1 MIKFFSKIR
10 QRLLTEN
17 KFSKYLL
24 YAIGEIALVMI
35 GILLAL
41 QVNNWNEEKKQLQIA
56 NSYLKNLH
64 SDFKQNEDRMSNV
77 FESLEGNKRAMKS
90 LANFIDNG
98 FIAYNGTNRFLKPLT
113 EEFLM
118 ENITTNRN
126 RFIPIIDTLSLVYN
140 LNRAGFL
147 INYDLL
153 LPTWD
158 EIISSGN
165 VRLIENKDLRK
176 GIKNMKFW
184 VSEIQEIE
192 SNLVTPVIREFQKK
206 RANYFDTS
214 KFSNFLSEEGLT
226 DGEAFIDINGLRT
239 DKDFSLLL
247 QRLYRS
253 SNEQRDNLRGLKN
266 ESSDK
271 IIKIIDNE
279 LIEITK

>member
-1 MIKFFSKIR
+1 MIKFFRKIR
-10 QRLLTEN
+10 QGLLTEN
-17 KFSKYLL
+17 KFNKYLI

-41 QVNNWNEEKKQLQIA
+41 QVNNWNEEKKQLQIT

-64 SDFKQNEDRMSNV
+64 SDFKQNEDMMNSV
-77 FESLEGNKRAMKS
+77 FESLEGNKRAMRS

-98 FIAYNGTNRFLKPLT
+98 FIAYNGANRFLKPLT
-113 EEFLM
+113 EEYLT

-165 VRLIENKDLRK
+165 VRLIENKDLKK

-239 DKDFSLLL
+239 DKEFSLLL

-253 SNEQRDNLRGLKN
+253 SNEQRDNLKGLKY

-271 IIKIIDNE
+271 IIEIIDNE